1 MNNYHKGQEA
11 KEIKSQ
17 TSQTRF
23 KSFYPEL
30 YFNLNMQSLLE
41 LLWLHAYRKIPKIS
55 PSTYKPLQ
63 I

>member
-1 MNNYHKGQEA
+1 MKLFIIMNNYHKGQEA

-41 LLWLHAYRKIPKIS
+41 LL
-55 PSTYKPLQ
+55 
-63 I
+63 